1 MAPESPAPSEDE
13 VRFAQLRLGNRL
25 KDLREYLNFS
35 QQYVADR
42 TGIPRSAISDI
53 ERGSRKVDS
62 LELEKLA
69 RLYSYPMAFFLDAD
83 DDAEVGTHAIKAMA
97 RALSPLGPTEREE
110 VLRFAEFLRQHRL
123 GRLEAA
129 EAEAKEGP

>member
-13 VRFAQLRLGNRL
+13 VRLAQLRLGNRL

-83 DDAEVGTHAIKAMA
+83 EDAEVGTHAIKAMA
-97 RALSPLGPTEREE
+97 RALSPLGPAEREE
-110 VLRFAEFLRQHRL
+110 VLRFAEFLRQHKL

-129 EAEAKEGP
+129 EADAKEGP